1 MLLHERWGL
10 SCFITLL
17 ADRFESRCA
26 IDRKWLSQSQG
37 PMKDSIP
44 QLIKLL
50 QTAGT
55 LIMDVY
61 RNTDEAAV
69 EWKAD
74 NSPLT
79 EADKRSNDFLIDQL
93 FRLDASIPVMSE
105 ESTQIEFESRKEWR
119 RYWCLDPL
127 DGTKEFIKRNDQFTI
142 NLALIE
148 DAKPIIGLI
157 HVPASGHTFWAARG
171 AGAFKHDGSAS
182 VPIRA
187 NRKKDGWIS
196 VQSSSHGSAEEEE
209 ALRRFPITRSIKA
222 GSALK
227 FCYIASGLADV
238 YFRHGPTM
246 EWDTAAGHVL
256 VQEAG
261 ASFTYVS
268 SESAHY
274 NKPSLYNPPFLVHI
288 LHD

>member
-1 MLLHERWGL
+1 
-10 SCFITLL
+10 
-17 ADRFESRCA
+17 
-26 IDRKWLSQSQG
+26 
-37 PMKDSIP
+37 
-44 QLIKLL
+44 
-50 QTAGT
+50 
-55 LIMDVY
+55 
-61 RNTDEAAV
+61 
-69 EWKAD
+69 
-74 NSPLT
+74 
-79 EADKRSNDFLIDQL
+79 
-93 FRLDASIPVMSE
+93 
-105 ESTQIEFESRKEWR
+105 
-119 RYWCLDPL
+119 
-127 DGTKEFIKRNDQFTI
+127 
-142 NLALIE
+142 LIE
-148 DAKPIIGLI
+148 DSKPIIGLI
-157 HVPASGHTFWAARG
+157 HIPTSGHTFWAARG
-171 AGAFKHDGSAS
+171 AGAFKHDGL
-182 VPIRA
+182 VNKPIRA
-187 NRKKDGWIS
+187 NRKKDDWIS

-268 SESAHY
+268 SESSHY